1 MSGTSIVVD
10 IVVAVLLVVT
20 IAFVWRLERRI
31 AVLKREEAKFAELL
45 GDFAQAAARADQ
57 SVKALKL
64 TADSVGRDLESVIAR
79 AQGLRE
85 DVQYLLDRAGPVTD
99 RLSDAVMRS
108 RIRPSQSTAGSEP
121 GAARAREQSRGEGVR
136 SDAGRGEA
144 GRSDVGRGEAGRRAP
159 APATATGIPAGADPA
174 DLASLLQSLR

>member
-64 TADSVGRDLESVIAR
+64 TADGVGRDLESVITR

-108 RIRPSQSTAGSEP
+108 RIRPSQSASGPEP
-121 GAARAREQSRGEGVR
+121 AATRAREQARAEGVR
-136 SDAGRGEA
+136 AEGVRAEGTRGET
-144 GRSDVGRGEAGRRAP
+144 VRGEAGRRTP
-159 APATATGIPAGADPA
+159 ASAAATGIPAGADPA

>member
-45 GDFAQAAARADQ
+45 ADFAQAAARADQ

-108 RIRPSQSTAGSEP
+108 RIRPSQSAATSDPAVARTREAPRGEP
-121 GAARAREQSRGEGVR
+121 ARADGARAEP
-136 SDAGRGEA
+136 
-144 GRSDVGRGEAGRRAP
+144 GRRAG
-159 APATATGIPAGADPA
+159 AATGIPAGADPA

>member
-10 IVVAVLLVVT
+10 IVVAVLLMVT

-45 GDFAQAAARADQ
+45 ADFAQAAARADQ
-57 SVKALKL
+57 SVRALKL
-64 TADSVGRDLESVIAR
+64 TAESVGRDLESVIAR

-108 RIRPSQSTAGSEP
+108 RIRPSQSSASSEP
-121 GAARAREQSRGEGVR
+121 GAPPTRDAARGDAPRG
-136 SDAGRGEA
+136 DAPRAEP
-144 GRSDVGRGEAGRRAP
+144 GRRAG
-159 APATATGIPAGADPA
+159 AATGIPAGADPTN
-174 DLASLLQSLR
+174 LASLLQSLR

>member
-1 MSGTSIVVD
+1 MSGTSIVID

-64 TADSVGRDLESVIAR
+64 TADGVGRDLESVITR

-108 RIRPSQSTAGSEP
+108 RIRPSQSASGPEP
-121 GAARAREQSRGEGVR
+121 AATRAREQARAEGVR
-136 SDAGRGEA
+136 AEGVRAEGTRGET
-144 GRSDVGRGEAGRRAP
+144 VRGEAGRRTP
-159 APATATGIPAGADPA
+159 ASAAATGIPAGADPA

>member
-64 TADSVGRDLESVIAR
+64 TADGVGRDLESVIAR

-108 RIRPSQSTAGSEP
+108 RIRPSQSASGPEP
-121 GAARAREQSRGEGVR
+121 AATRAREQARAEGVR
-136 SDAGRGEA
+136 AEGVRAEGTRGET
-144 GRSDVGRGEAGRRAP
+144 VRGEAGRRTP
-159 APATATGIPAGADPA
+159 ASAAATGIPAGADPA